1 MTERPRSEERSLGEL
16 LKDLAAGTQ
25 TLLSK
30 EIELAKL
37 EVREGLRG
45 AQQGAA
51 LGAGAALLGLVGL
64 IMLALAAAYG
74 LAELLPLWAAML
86 IVAGVLLVG
95 AAALGLMAK
104 RRFASANPRPAQTL
118 ETLKE
123 DGQWLKRQIS

>member
-1 MTERPRSEERSLGEL
+1 MTERHRSEERSIGEL

-45 AQQGAA
+45 VQQGAVF
-51 LGAGAALLGLVGL
+51 GAGAALLGLVGL

-74 LAELLPLWAAML
+74 LAELLPLWASML
-86 IVAGVLLVG
+86 IVAVVRLGG
-95 AAALGLMAK
+95 ALALGLLAR
-104 RRFASANPRPAQTL
+104 RRFATANPRPEQTI